1 MTVTVNGEP
10 RTVVPG
16 TTVADLVADLGRD
29 PQRAGT
35 AVARN
40 GEVLPR
46 GTWTTTALAD
56 GDHVEVLSAMQGG

>member
-46 GTWTTTALAD
+46 GTWTATALAD

>member
-10 RTVVPG
+10 RTVDPG

-46 GTWTTTALAD
+46 GAWTATALAD